1 MFRPHRN
8 KNTII
13 TIGTLSIAGSIEFFS
28 QSATFHLGGS
38 NDDDDDD
45 DDDNDDGSDL
55 REDISV
61 RPMARRPF

>member
-1 MFRPHRN
+1 MFSPHRN

-13 TIGTLSIAGSIEFFS
+13 TIGTLSMAGSIEFFS
-28 QSATFHLGGS
+28 QSATFHLGGNDDD

-45 DDDNDDGSDL
+45 GSDL
-55 REDISV
+55 TEDISI